1 MKAAEREIT
10 LGNCSGLESTNKR
23 LCKGLDNSDRD
34 VSIDSTSEGSCL
46 DVKAWASDIDSL
58 DNGARE
64 VTKSCEVEA
73 KDGGTFDDV

>member
-34 VSIDSTSEGSCL
+34 VSIDSTSEDGCM
-46 DVKAWASDIDSL
+46 DVKAGASDIDSL
-58 DNGARE
+58 DN
-64 VTKSCEVEA
+64 S
-73 KDGGTFDDV
+73 

>member
-34 VSIDSTSEGSCL
+34 VSSDSTSEDGCM
-46 DVKAWASDIDSL
+46 DVKAGASDIDSL
-58 DNGARE
+58 DNSSRE
-64 VTKSCEVEA
+64 VTESCEVEA
-73 KDGGTFDDV
+73 KDGGTFDNV